1 MFGDKEEGS
10 TFNAVAI
17 PKDETMPGTNDSIST
32 REYGIDSKDTVKETK
47 GVQREWIDLSKI
59 IDSTEALAKKLLKN
73 TEVIRVTGRDNADQD
88 PEAEEIEI
96 SPVAMEIK
104 SSRKRVEYI
113 RYLIEQ
119 MLETIDL

>member
-47 GVQREWIDLSKI
+47 GVQRELIDLSKI
-59 IDSTEALAKKLLKN
+59 IDSTEVLAKKLLKN

>member
-47 GVQREWIDLSKI
+47 GVQRELIDLSKI

>member
-17 PKDETMPGTNDSIST
+17 SKDETMPGTNDSIST

-47 GVQREWIDLSKI
+47 GVQRELIDLSKI